1 MEDKKERLA
10 DIIRDIEDYFRKIGI
25 RVRNIDT
32 YTEIEDDCIPS
43 ISINIDGDLMI

>member
-1 MEDKKERLA
+1 MEDKKKRLA
-10 DIIRDIEDYFRKIGI
+10 DIIEDIRIYFRKIGI

-32 YTEIEDDCIPS
+32 YTEIDDDCIPS